1 MELNQD
7 NMLAALREGECEV
20 TFTKVNGDTRVMK
33 CTLNMDIIPQAKMPK
48 GDNVPE
54 LREGL
59 DSILKAIRVFDTGLE
74 DWRSFKVETV
84 KNFQKV

>member
-33 CTLNMDIIPQAKMPK
+33 CTLNMDIIPKSKMPK

>member
-1 MELNQD
+1 MELTQE
-7 NMLAALREGECEV
+7 NMLAALRESECEV
-20 TFTKVNGDTRVMK
+20 TFTKVNGDTRVMR
-33 CTLNMDIIPQAKMPK
+33 CTLNTNIIPQDKMPK
-48 GDNVPE
+48 GDNTPE

-59 DSILKAIRVFDTGLE
+59 DTLLKAIRVFDTGLE

>member
-1 MELNQD
+1 MELTQD

-20 TFTKVNGDTRVMK
+20 TFTKVNGDTRMMK
-33 CTLNMDIIPQAKMPK
+33 CTLNTGIIPQDKMPK

-84 KNFQKV
+84 KNFVKS

>member
-33 CTLNMDIIPQAKMPK
+33 CTLNMDIIPRAKMPK